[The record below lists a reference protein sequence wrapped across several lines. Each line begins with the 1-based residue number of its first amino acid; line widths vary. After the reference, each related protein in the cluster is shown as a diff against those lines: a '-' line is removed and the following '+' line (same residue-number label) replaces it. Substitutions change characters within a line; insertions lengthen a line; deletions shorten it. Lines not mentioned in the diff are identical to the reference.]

1 MYFSHSYVLQPMLC
15 TSATVK
21 YFSHCSSNV
30 ILLKDDNNGV
40 TCSMHA
46 REVFVGFWFEN
57 MKERDLMEVFG
68 IVCMILL
75 KWILKYRLGVD
86 SNEL

>member
-1 MYFSHSYVLQPMLC
+1 
-15 TSATVK
+15 
-21 YFSHCSSNV
+21 
-30 ILLKDDNNGV
+30 
-40 TCSMHA
+40 MHA